1 MIFICSFQVC
11 LSMCGNMIN
20 MKRRLQELRIRNITI
35 KLRMAFWILLF
46 RSTVSTLFFC
56 VLLWGTKSTSSS
68 TECHDQ
74 NYHHDYN
81 QELTCILYNATKI
94 SPQVALPIASRP
106 NLCVFNHFNLECI
119 NAVISIFFRILQ
131 IWTSWHHRSFCIVCN
146 GKLSSA
152 PVLQIYT
159 CIWFVW
165 ICLCVVFEVLY
176 PGGWHGPLFM
186 DGRPIRVNWR
196 WRH

>member
-1 MIFICSFQVC
+1 MILICSYAILSQYVWQHDKYEKKIARIKNQEWHHWIAHGILNLIRYFNQQFQ
-11 LSMCGNMIN
+11 
-20 MKRRLQELRIRNITI
+20 
-35 KLRMAFWILLF
+35 LF
-46 RSTVSTLFFC
+46 FFC

-106 NLCVFNHFNLECI
+106 NLCVFDIFNLECI

-131 IWTSWHHRSFCIVCN
+131 IWTSWHHRSFCIVCK

-152 PVLQIYT
+152 PVL
-159 CIWFVW
+159 
-165 ICLCVVFEVLY
+165 
-176 PGGWHGPLFM
+176 
-186 DGRPIRVNWR
+186 
-196 WRH
+196 